1 MNRGDLMARILVVD
15 DDADIV
21 DLVEAMLS
29 PEHQIVGVTDTTEAL
44 ETLRNS
50 PVDLLVTD
58 IRMPVQNG
66 FMLIQQ
72 AKKLN
77 PDLRVIVIS
86 AYYDETDEVAR
97 QIVHQYA
104 PIALS
109 KPLTRAMVTEA
120 VAAALPA

>member
-1 MNRGDLMARILVVD
+1 MARILVVD

-109 KPLTRAMVTEA
+109 KPLTRAMVAEA

>member
-1 MNRGDLMARILVVD
+1 MARILVVD

-29 PEHQIVGVTDTTEAL
+29 PEHEIIGVTDTSEAL
-44 ETLRNS
+44 EALRTS
-50 PVDLLVTD
+50 HVDLLVTD

-72 AKKLN
+72 AKKLS
-77 PDLRVIVIS
+77 PGLQVIVIS

-109 KPLTRAMVTEA
+109 KPLTRATVTEA
-120 VAAALPA
+120 VAAALPV

>member
-1 MNRGDLMARILVVD
+1 MARILIVD

-21 DLVEAMLS
+21 DLVETMLT
-29 PEHQIVGVTDTTEAL
+29 PEHQVIGVTDTTEAL
-44 ETLRNS
+44 EQIRAGN
-50 PVDLLVTD
+50 VDLLVTD
-58 IRMPVQNG
+58 IRMPIQNG

-72 AKKLN
+72 AKKIC

-120 VAAALPA
+120 IAAAFPV

>member
-1 MNRGDLMARILVVD
+1 MARILVVD

-29 PEHQIVGVTDTTEAL
+29 PEHQIVGVTDTAEAL

-50 PVDLLVTD
+50 KVDLLVTD

>member
-1 MNRGDLMARILVVD
+1 MARILIVD

-21 DLVEAMLS
+21 DLVETMLT
-29 PEHQIVGVTDTTEAL
+29 PEHEIIGVTDTSEAL

-50 PVDLLVTD
+50 QVDLLVTD
-58 IRMPVQNG
+58 IRMPIQNG

-72 AKKLN
+72 AKKLH

-120 VAAALPA
+120 VAAALPS

>member
-1 MNRGDLMARILVVD
+1 MARILVVD

-29 PEHQIVGVTDTTEAL
+29 PEHQIIGVTDTSEAL
-44 ETLRNS
+44 ETLRTQQI
-50 PVDLLVTD
+50 DLLVTD

-72 AKKLN
+72 AKKMN

-86 AYYDETDEVAR
+86 AYYDETDDVAR

-109 KPLTRAMVTEA
+109 KPLTRAMVAEA
-120 VAAALPA
+120 VAAALPS

>member
-1 MNRGDLMARILVVD
+1 MARLLIVD
-15 DDADIV
+15 DDPDI
-21 DLVEAMLS
+21 LELLEGMLT
-29 PEHQIVGVTDTTEAL
+29 PEHEVLVALDSASAL
-44 ETLRNS
+44 ETIRKS
-50 PVDLLVTD
+50 PVDVLVTD
-58 IRMPVQNG
+58 IRMPVWNG

-72 AKKLN
+72 AKAIV
-77 PDLRVIVIS
+77 PDLKVIVIS

-120 VAAALPA
+120 VAAALPL

>member
-1 MNRGDLMARILVVD
+1 MARILIVD

-21 DLVEAMLS
+21 DLVEAMLT
-29 PEHQIVGVTDTTEAL
+29 PEHQVIGVTGTAEAL
-44 ETLRNS
+44 EMIRSTT
-50 PVDLLVTD
+50 VDLLVTD

-72 AKKLN
+72 AKKLR
-77 PDLRVIVIS
+77 PELKVIVIS
-86 AYYDETDEVAR
+86 AYYDETDEIAR